1 MLQVGLYL
9 SGNLWTCDCEFLNP
23 FLVYQWKTGSK
34 IVDKNGLRCL
44 QDPLRTT
51 ATSSG
56 HTAVAAITSA
66 AAAAIPVQMNTVAC
80 TDNNDG
86 ADLKTTVQSTLTSID
101 YTPILVA
108 VFLAVLIIVVGYLVT
123 FTFRANIKRWLYSR
137 AADDKGSVYSGSASA
152 AAADKLF
159 DVFISYS
166 SEDAGFV
173 EQTFAA
179 SLEHGATCYRLCLH
193 QRDFPPSTPLYDSV
207 SVAVESSARTLIVL
221 SRSYLAAQW
230 PAIRTPFVNSLLSN
244 ATKVVFVQ
252 LEELSSE
259 ELAPYSDLRHLMAES
274 PLVQWGD
281 TQFWAKLRCQLPEP
295 VYLTFHRNVTLRG
308 GGTLPSS
315 AAGRINHYEPVTAA
329 NQILLQQQQQQQH
342 HQQQAAWTYFVEDS
356 QSSLD
361 TNTTEMSDTS
371 HDSSNNSS
379 SSNSRSP
386 NLDHTYYSIDNN
398 HIYHT
403 LDPAGG
409 GGSNS
414 GGGGMITMGLL
425 SAPQHPCQQ
434 HLQQQQQ
441 QQQQLQ
447 HQQLQQLQ
455 QPQPPH
461 PGRLYINRNLDLVD
475 HKGRGVC
482 LVEGGGGHVTTRV
495 RHDGQLFSITPT
507 PSFTLNA
514 TANGGGGSGRK
525 LLAREKK
532 SNNGEYVV

>member
-1 MLQVGLYL
+1 LFCFFQVGVYL
-9 SGNLWTCDCEFLNP
+9 SGNLWTCDCEFLDP

-51 ATSSG
+51 AAISG
-56 HTAVAAITSA
+56 SPSAAVMTSA
-66 AAAAIPVQMNTVAC
+66 AAAVPIQMNTVAC
-80 TDNNDG
+80 SHDASGDG
-86 ADLKTTVQSTLTSID
+86 DLKTVQSTLTSID

-108 VFLAVLIIVVGYLVT
+108 VFLAVLIIVIGYLVT

-137 AADDKGSVYSGSASA
+137 AGEDKGSVYSGSAA
-152 AAADKLF
+152 GGAAADKLF

-166 SEDAGFV
+166 SEDAAFV

-207 SVAVESSARTLIVL
+207 SVAVESSSRTLIVL

-252 LEELSSE
+252 LEELSNE
-259 ELAPYSDLRHLMAES
+259 ELAPYSDIKHLMAES
-274 PLVQWGD
+274 PLIQWGD
-281 TQFWAKLRCQLPEP
+281 AQFWAKLRCQLPEP

-308 GGTLPSS
+308 GTLPSNG
-315 AAGRINHYEPVTAA
+315 GRINHYEPVSSAA
-329 NQILLQQQQQQQH
+329 NQILLQQQQHQHQQQQQQQQQH
-342 HQQQAAWTYFVEDS
+342 HQQQQAAWTYFVEDS

-371 HDSSNNSS
+371 HDSSNSNSNS
-379 SSNSRSP
+379 SRSP

-403 LDPAGG
+403 LDPAG
-409 GGSNS
+409 S
-414 GGGGMITMGLL
+414 GGNSSNGGMITMSLL
-425 SAPQHPCQQ
+425 AAPQHHPCQQ
-434 HLQQQQQ
+434 HLQQQQ
-441 QQQQLQ
+441 
-447 HQQLQQLQ
+447 
-455 QPQPPH
+455 P

-482 LVEGGGGHVTTRV
+482 LVDGGGNSHVNTRV

-507 PSFTLNA
+507 PSFTLSSA
-514 TANGGGGSGRK
+514 TAGGGSGRK
-525 LLAREKK
+525 LLGRDKK
-532 SNNGEYVV
+532 KNGEYVV